1 MSRHS
6 SDYDG
11 KSVDVGAVVETAAVQ
26 VDMMT
31 VMVVVVGSVGR
42 RGGGPLLMLLLRL
55 LMKLLLLLLLLQV
68 MMPSLLLVRV
78 VGGRHGVAR
87 LAAAARV
94 LVGRGR
100 GGHPDVLDGVG
111 HGDVGGGRVCG
122 GGGGRVSGARSPRGA
137 ERKKRRG
144 KRVESS

>member
-55 LMKLLLLLLLLQV
+55 LMMLLLQV